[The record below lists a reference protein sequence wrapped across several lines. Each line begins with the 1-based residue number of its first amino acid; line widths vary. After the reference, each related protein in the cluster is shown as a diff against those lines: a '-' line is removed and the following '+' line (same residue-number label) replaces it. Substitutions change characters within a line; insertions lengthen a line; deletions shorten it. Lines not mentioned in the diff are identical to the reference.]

1 MAEDANSNVD
11 GPVEDVPPG
20 QSGTDAAPPAAG
32 SDQPTAADSHL
43 PEPAAAGPAP
53 EEFTQADIDAALA
66 GAASGEPAPDQPAP
80 TDSPAATSTQAA
92 TDAAPAGANAPGSAD
107 GQTQPAADQ
116 GQFTQA
122 DIDAAL
128 AAASGGDAGPDPSLE
143 QAEDT
148 RLDSMGR
155 PFDEAAAAIDEEK
168 AAASS
173 TEAAPTGQPLQ
184 LPDFTGDGD
193 DSDGLN
199 HEIDL
204 LHNVGLRVKIE
215 LGRTRMFVEDVLK
228 LAEGSVV
235 ELDKLAGDP
244 VDVFANDRLIAR
256 GEVLVLNDNFCVRVS
271 EVISGQVL
279 AP

>member
-11 GPVEDVPPG
+11 GPVQDVPPG

-32 SDQPTAADSHL
+32 SDQPAAADPPL

-66 GAASGEPAPDQPAP
+66 V
-80 TDSPAATSTQAA
+80 
-92 TDAAPAGANAPGSAD
+92 
-107 GQTQPAADQ
+107 
-116 GQFTQA
+116 
-122 DIDAAL
+122 
-128 AAASGGDAGPDPSLE
+128 ASGGDAGPEPPSE
-143 QAEDT
+143 PAGGDT
-148 RLDSMGR
+148 RLDSMDR
-155 PFDEAAAAIDEEK
+155 PFGEAV
-168 AAASS
+168 AASS
-173 TEAAPTGQPLQ
+173 TEAAPTGQPLE